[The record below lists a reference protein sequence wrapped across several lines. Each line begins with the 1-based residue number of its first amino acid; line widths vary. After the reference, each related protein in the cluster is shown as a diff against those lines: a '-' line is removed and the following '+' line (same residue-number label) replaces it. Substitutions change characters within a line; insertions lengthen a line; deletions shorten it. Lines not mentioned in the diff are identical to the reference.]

1 MRVATETTDGKLRS
15 TWARWGSTI
24 VSLAAILFT
33 GVFSVACGRSDSLD
47 GAWQPDNYGTR
58 VEIAGDKIVILWRSA
73 PVLETKFTVSQE
85 GRKKVL
91 KLEKTEMWD
100 TARGHAVGTVTGC
113 YVEDGRMHLLQ
124 HYEFAG
130 DDEEILEPT
139 TESRY
144 GDAKL
149 VTDKMMP
156 RLKGTWKS
164 SDRGGCTLKIDGGSL
179 KWKFGEDEWRGPV
192 DIVVVHYNWKD
203 DKDDCSIVDK
213 DASQE
218 YVGDFQ
224 AVEFKKGKLTARIHV
239 HDGDAI
245 KYAFEKVE

>member
-1 MRVATETTDGKLRS
+1 MNMAAETTDGVLRS
-15 TWARWGSTI
+15 TWARWGST
-24 VSLAAILFT
+24 VFSLAAILFT
-33 GVFSVACGRSDSLD
+33 SVFSVACGKGDSLD

-58 VEIAGDKIVILWRSA
+58 VEIAGDRIVILWRSA
-73 PVLETKFTVSQE
+73 PVLETKFTVSRE
-85 GRKKVL
+85 GRKKFL
-91 KLEKTEMWD
+91 KLEKNEMWD

-113 YVEDGRMHLLQ
+113 YVEDGKMHLLQ

-149 VTDKMMP
+149 VTEKMMP

-179 KWKFGEDEWRGPV
+179 KWRFGEDEWRGPV
-192 DIVVVHYNWKD
+192 DIVVLHYNWKD
-203 DKDDCSIVDK
+203 DKDDYSIVDK
-213 DASQE
+213 DASQD

-224 AVEFKKGKLTARIHV
+224 AVEFKKGKLPARIHV

-245 KYAFEKVE
+245 KYVFEKVK

>member
-1 MRVATETTDGKLRS
+1 MDKSGEKGGEHTRS
-15 TWARWGSTI
+15 AWARWGGTLF
-24 VSLAAILFT
+24 SLAALLIT
-33 GVFSVACGRSDSLD
+33 SIFSTACGKGASLD

-58 VEIAGDKIVILWRSA
+58 VEIMGDKIVILWRSA

-85 GRKKVL
+85 GAKKVL

-100 TARGHAVGTVTGC
+100 AVRGHAVGTVTGC
-113 YVEDGRMHLLQ
+113 YVEEGKMHLLQ

-139 TESRY
+139 TDSRY

-164 SDRGGCTLKIDGGSL
+164 PDRGGCTLKIDGGSL
-179 KWKFGEDEWRGPV
+179 KWRFGEDEWKGPV
-192 DIVVVHYNWKD
+192 EIVVVHYNWKE
-203 DKDDCSIVDK
+203 DKDDYSIVDK

-224 AVEFKKGKLTARIHV
+224 AIECKKGKLTARIHV

>member
-1 MRVATETTDGKLRS
+1 MNMAAEKTDGVLRS
-15 TWARWGSTI
+15 TWARWGST
-24 VSLAAILFT
+24 VFSLAAILFT
-33 GVFSVACGRSDSLD
+33 SVFSVACGKGDSLD

-58 VEIAGDKIVILWRSA
+58 VEIAGDRIVILWRSA
-73 PVLETKFTVSQE
+73 PVLETKFTVSRE

-113 YVEDGRMHLLQ
+113 YVEDGKMHLLQ

-149 VTDKMMP
+149 VTEKLMP

-164 SDRGGCTLKIDGGSL
+164 SDRGGCTLKIEGGSL

-203 DKDDCSIVDK
+203 DKDDYSIVDK

-239 HDGDAI
+239 HDGNAI